1 MKKVQN
7 PRAKAILI
15 LTFCLLFC
23 SVPKGR
29 ATDEIQLRK
38 YPAPDG
44 PVLDTVLK
52 KTDFKI
58 IESFGPWRYVV
69 IEGSTYGGG
78 WINSE
83 DLKNEPAEKSV
94 SKEGSKAKEMQ
105 TETASKPAKRA
116 ETVKK
121 PSLETESPLKR
132 ETSSKTVS
140 KINISAGKVK
150 IKPISIRVAEKPVK
164 SKEDP
169 NKTLEPEKF
178 PKTVSKKDSD
188 NEIPKILEPQ
198 KEAPEKKQAHLP
210 QLSENALT
218 AAPPEEKP
226 KSRRNVRKLENN
238 EAPPVEKA
246 SANSPENVAIPP
258 EKDVHL
264 WNGNVI
270 LPATAEASENAV
282 NPAIAQQSGQ
292 SPSEKVEPPPG
303 QTAIKEILHIGLR
316 LLTVIMSCLAIIFS
330 YKAKKMADMS
340 YALTL
345 QLQQTMK
352 INLGREFDDRY

>member
-23 SVPKGR
+23 PVPKGR

-38 YPAPDG
+38 YPAPHG

-83 DLKNEPAEKSV
+83 DLK
-94 SKEGSKAKEMQ
+94 KE
-105 TETASKPAKRA
+105 ASLKKKIKP
-116 ETVKK
+116 
-121 PSLETESPLKR
+121 
-132 ETSSKTVS
+132 KTVS
-140 KINISAGKVK
+140 KSNAGAKTVS
-150 IKPISIRVAEKPVK
+150 IKPISIRMAEQPVK
-164 SKEDP
+164 KKE
-169 NKTLEPEKF
+169 TLIKVAAPLTITAF
-178 PKTVSKKDSD
+178 QSKKKTANNASKTSKPS
-188 NEIPKILEPQ
+188 EPAPK
-198 KEAPEKKQAHLP
+198 KEAQLP
-210 QLSENALT
+210 QPSIPAFEAV
-218 AAPPEEKP
+218 PPEEKP
-226 KSRRNVRKLENN
+226 GAGKKVAKLDN
-238 EAPPVEKA
+238 EAPPVKTTV
-246 SANSPENVAIPP
+246 ANPLENAAIPP
-258 EKDVHL
+258 FKDGHL
-264 WNGNVI
+264 WNGSMI
-270 LPATAEASENAV
+270 ATAEASENAV

-292 SPSEKVEPPPG
+292 SPPEKVGEPPR

-345 QLQQTMK
+345 QLQQNMK